1 MKGLYI
7 MKTCFVIDE
16 VGEVKKQFRVRGFEK
31 DTDDLVIQYL
41 FDTVEEVTEFLKE
54 RLTEV

>member
-1 MKGLYI
+1 MDNR
-7 MKTCFVIDE
+7 FEIDE

-41 FDTVEEVTEFLKE
+41 LDTVEEITEFLKE

>member
-1 MKGLYI
+1 